1 MDNKGKQYQVELMP
15 RAIKDLRVL
24 PRLDVIKIVDKIQTL
39 ETGLSGDIKKLTNF
53 SPEYR
58 LRIGNYRVLFEI
70 ENHKIIIYRIKHRKE
85 IYLQK

>member
-1 MDNKGKQYQVELMP
+1 MYQIELMP
-15 RAIKDLRVL
+15 RAIKDLKDL
-24 PRLDVIKIVDKIQTL
+24 PKLDVKKVIEKIKVL
-39 ETGLSGDIKKLTNF
+39 ENGLSGDTKKLTNF

-58 LRIGNYRVLFEI
+58 LRVGNYRVLFEI